1 MICCIMHMTTL
12 HLMILHFIILHL
24 MTLYLV
30 TLYLMGSATHD
41 TVSHDFVLHD
51 SVSRAAPAGCISWL
65 CFLWLCISWFRI
77 LWLYIAWLYLMTLQ
91 SISSTS
97 YLYPLTPS
105 SYSSSVYAS
114 YNFFPFS
121 FPTPLRSCFLC
132 VYAHSLLQSINS
144 VWFLFTLSWTCP
156 VIWPYSSVTW
166 LDSTYSHHISGS
178 VSLFYPRCL
187 FLMRCKVKEK
197 FLLKF
202 V

>member
-1 MICCIMHMTTL
+1 
-12 HLMILHFIILHL
+12 MILYLMTLYF

-30 TLYLMGSATHD
+30 LLLQAA
-41 TVSHDFVLHD
+41 SHDFVSYD
-51 SVSRAAPAGCISWL
+51 SVSHDSASYDSTSHDCISWL
-65 CFLWLCISWFRI
+65 CNPSPLRPTFI
-77 LWLYIAWLYLMTLQ
+77 LLH
-91 SISSTS
+91 
-97 YLYPLTPS
+97 PLPS
-105 SYSSSVYAS
+105 SSLYAS